1 MNYVMP
7 PESTVQPMDNH
18 YWQQEVYVT
27 AANLFA
33 FTPWWTANLS
43 ADFQWN
49 KLDADGTD
57 MFNAHFIEPRRYTLL
72 GAIATSV
79 NLKCRQACFTHMYMT
94 GALGGWKPRLIKTYS
109 LPR

>member
-1 MNYVMP
+1 
-7 PESTVQPMDNH
+7 MDNH

-57 MFNAHFIEPRRYTLL
+57 MFNAHFIEPSALYAAGSHSHIGQPQT
-72 GAIATSV
+72 AIQHAG
-79 NLKCRQACFTHMYMT
+79 KP
-94 GALGGWKPRLIKTYS
+94 ALHICT
-109 LPR
+109 